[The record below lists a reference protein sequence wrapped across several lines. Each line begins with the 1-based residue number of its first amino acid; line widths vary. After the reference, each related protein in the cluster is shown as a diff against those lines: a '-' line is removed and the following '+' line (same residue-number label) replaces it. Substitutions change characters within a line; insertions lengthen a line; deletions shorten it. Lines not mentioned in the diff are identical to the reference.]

1 MGCHWQTA
9 PCITACLTTL
19 MMHIGMGG
27 CMQTQATGALLLGA
41 TAACCSLG
49 RLAASFAAW
58 GTALSDLLRKEQ
70 AQGKPRQD
78 VQRACFV
85 ALAQM
90 LIR

>member
-1 MGCHWQTA
+1 MHGVLNR
-9 PCITACLTTL
+9 LTNVTL
-19 MMHIGMGG
+19 WHGMHML
-27 CMQTQATGALLLGA
+27 QTQATGALLLGA

-49 RLAASFAAW
+49 RLATSFAAW
-58 GTALSDLLRKEQ
+58 GTALSELLRKEQ
-70 AQGKPRQD
+70 SQGKPRQD